1 MVVGSGDDDGGGDD
15 GNNGTGGASDNGG
28 DDREGDSHDDGNDGT
43 IDTMVVTMQS
53 KHVTYMIKSSCHSHN
68 IGRQLEFI
76 LLIPTT
82 A

>member
-1 MVVGSGDDDGGGDD
+1 MVVGSGDDGGGDD

>member
-28 DDREGDSHDDGNDGT
+28 DEREGDSHDGNDGT

>member
-1 MVVGSGDDDGGGDD
+1 MVVGSGDDGGGDD

-28 DDREGDSHDDGNDGT
+28 DDREGDSHDDGNVGT

-53 KHVTYMIKSSCHSHN
+53 KHVTYMIKSPCHSHN